1 MPECFVV
8 PKTLTDADVAE
19 AVPQFIDYR
28 CPVWISIL
36 DKVALLMTFEQFR
49 NSITKLKL
57 YFRCFF
63 VDVVLQ
69 LPEWSRTF

>member
-19 AVPQFIDYR
+19 AVPQFLDYR

-36 DKVALLMTFEQFR
+36 KKVALLMSFDKFKNYT
-49 NSITKLKL
+49 LL
-57 YFRCFF
+57 
-63 VDVVLQ
+63 VV
-69 LPEWSRTF
+69 FHNKFG